1 MRAVNECR
9 LPPCAVVY
17 SARRRALRVLVK
29 SKSAARRVKGLC
41 PSSRNFAGDRCS
53 RPRPGTGLAWLAV
66 EVADTVF
73 PRFGLPDWSVRA
85 VIVGAALG
93 FPVALALAWSFDLSA
108 LGIRRETSAVP
119 APAARA
125 PPARLRLWRI
135 PSLWIALAAGIGL
148 TISAQQAWQRLVRP
162 AFGERPGLAVLP
174 FANLSPDPA
183 NAYVADGLH
192 QQEIVLPGFGEGH
205 LAQFRPAYRIERN
218 LRQEIAEALDVSLIL
233 EGSVRRD
240 DDNLRLS
247 LQLIDA
253 RTDEHL
259 WAETYDRKFRDALK
273 LQTTV
278 ALQVVSE
285 LGARLLPSELSS
297 VRRSAPLVP
306 QAYDSYLR
314 ALALRD
320 ADEDR
325 EDIERLLSEA
335 IESEPGF
342 ALAYALRSKVRTEIY
357 LGLDQESAEA
367 AEVARLA
374 EARAPTSSV
383 RWRCSRIC
391 PRRSWREACT
401 SSMSFPIPTATSW
414 AGCRPHPGAGN
425 RSKRRRDAYD
435 RRVHIRRRLGDFD
448 AALAHFEQASALT
461 GYYGVVVHWTLLNIG
476 RLAEADRA
484 LGQFLTRHPA
494 ETDFVRQVR
503 YFTRFLES
511 GETSG
516 WREAYDA
523 VAPQLDDEGRAWF
536 LDQILVATGDLAG
549 RIPLFTGPYPPVGFW
564 DEDYVLS
571 VTYMAL
577 GDRARA
583 RPHLMALVEAG
594 RESKDSFAKADS
606 AVALAL
612 LGEHAAALR
621 AADEA
626 VQLLPVS
633 RDMVNGP
640 RVAIARAWVLI
651 KTQERAEEG
660 YAELERPAKAPGVS
674 GRAMWLCFRSGGCS
688 MTTHACSRSSVS
700 LLRNPGKQGP

>member
-1 MRAVNECR
+1 MSFVSE
-9 LPPCAVVY
+9 L
-17 SARRRALRVLVK
+17 RRRQVFQT
-29 SKSAARRVKGLC
+29 AAWYG
-41 PSSRNFAGDRCS
+41 
-53 RPRPGTGLAWLAV
+53 GLAWLAV

-93 FPVALALAWSFDLSA
+93 FPVALALAWLFDLSA

-135 PSLWIALAAGIGL
+135 PSLWIAAAAGIGL

-192 QQEIVLPGFGEGH
+192 EEILATLARAGGLRVISRTSVQE
-205 LAQFRPAYRIERN
+205 YRDPKRN
-218 LRQEIAEALDVSLIL
+218 LREIAEALDVSLIL

-240 DDNLRLS
+240 DDDLRLS

-342 ALAYALRSKVRTEIY
+342 ALAYALRSKVQTEIY

-374 EARAPTSSV
+374 EGARADFERALALQPDLPAALVARGLYELNVVPDPDSNLMAGLADLT
-383 RWRCSRIC
+383 RALEIA
-391 PRRSWREACT
+391 PNDAET
-401 SSMSFPIPTATSW
+401 HMTAGYTL
-414 AGCRPHPGAGN
+414 
-425 RSKRRRDAYD
+425 
-435 RRVHIRRRLGDFD
+435 RRLGNFD

-461 GYYGVVVHWTLLNIG
+461 GHYGIEVHWTLLHIG

-494 ETDFVRQVR
+494 ETTFVRQVR

-516 WREAYDA
+516 WREAYDE
-523 VAPQLDDEGRAWF
+523 VAPQLDDESRAYF
-536 LDQILVATGDLAG
+536 LDRILVCTGDLAS
-549 RIPLFTGPYPPVGFW
+549 RIELFAGPYPPVIFW
-564 DEDYVLS
+564 DEEYVLG

-583 RPHLMALVEAG
+583 RPHLMVLVEAG
-594 RESKDSFAKADS
+594 RESTHSFRKADS

-612 LGEHAAALR
+612 LGEHAAAMR

-626 VQLLPVS
+626 AQLLPVS

-651 KTQERAEEG
+651 KTKARAEEG
-660 YAELERPAKAPGVS
+660 YAELERLLGAWHLWPRYVALLPEWRMFADDPRVQQIFREAISKS
-674 GRAMWLCFRSGGCS
+674 G
-688 MTTHACSRSSVS
+688 
-700 LLRNPGKQGP
+700 K

>member
-1 MRAVNECR
+1 M
-9 LPPCAVVY
+9 
-17 SARRRALRVLVK
+17 
-29 SKSAARRVKGLC
+29 
-41 PSSRNFAGDRCS
+41 
-53 RPRPGTGLAWLAV
+53 
-66 EVADTVF
+66 
-73 PRFGLPDWSVRA
+73 
-85 VIVGAALG
+85 
-93 FPVALALAWSFDLSA
+93 
-108 LGIRRETSAVP
+108 
-119 APAARA
+119 
-125 PPARLRLWRI
+125 
-135 PSLWIALAAGIGL
+135 
-148 TISAQQAWQRLVRP
+148 RP

-192 QQEIVLPGFGEGH
+192 EEILATLARAGGLRVISRTSVQE
-205 LAQFRPAYRIERN
+205 YRDPKRN
-218 LRQEIAEALDVSLIL
+218 LREIAEALDVSLIL

-374 EARAPTSSV
+374 EGARADFERALALQPDLPAALVARGLYELSV
-383 RWRCSRIC
+383 VPDPDSNLMGGLADLTRALEIA
-391 PRRSWREACT
+391 PNDAET
-401 SSMSFPIPTATSW
+401 HMTAGYTL
-414 AGCRPHPGAGN
+414 
-425 RSKRRRDAYD
+425 
-435 RRVHIRRRLGDFD
+435 RRLGDFD

-461 GYYGVVVHWTLLNIG
+461 GYYGVGVHWTLLDIG

-484 LGQFLTRHPA
+484 LDQILTRHPA

-536 LDQILVATGDLAG
+536 LDRILVATGDLAG
-549 RIPLFTGPYPPVGFW
+549 RIPLFTGPDPPVGFW

-660 YAELERPAKAPGVS
+660 YAELERLLGAWGLFWPRYVVLLPEWRMFDDDPRVQQIFRELIAKS
-674 GRAMWLCFRSGGCS
+674 
-688 MTTHACSRSSVS
+688 
-700 LLRNPGKQGP
+700 GKQGPWAVRPRQRALISVADNYVVPDASTGWRVFGSL